1 MRYRMKE
8 GFESIRAMESDQKLK
23 KIRLAWDEKLSRD
36 GITLEITGK
45 EKFVFRADA
54 NTSVRDMIGS
64 YAGENVKAVHIGYP
78 LGIIVPV
85 SELDEKLGSLFDHN
99 HIIPGSMEVRI
110 LFGDTCMLDYISQTL
125 GQLKEESCGRCVL
138 CREAIGQLILIYQDA
153 VNKRGR
159 TSDIDIIQRISFA
172 MKEGAFCAFGQA
184 AGAMSEKFIRDFA
197 DEFDAHVK
205 RKVCPAM
212 VCKKFVSYVILGAK
226 CKGCEECLDVCPDGA
241 IEGKKGYIHMIDEYE
256 CSQCGKCMDVCEHGA
271 IVTAGTV
278 KPKVPT
284 RLTRV
289 GAWKRR

>member
-8 GFESIRAMESDQKLK
+8 GFESIRAMEPDQNLK
-23 KIRLAWDEKLSRD
+23 KIRLAWDEKLSGD

-45 EKFVFRADA
+45 EKFDFRATV
-54 NTSVRDMIGS
+54 NTSIRDMIGNHAEES
-64 YAGENVKAVHIGYP
+64 VKAVHIGYP

-85 SELDEKLGSLFDHN
+85 SELDEKLGTLLDNN

-110 LFGDTCMLDYISQTL
+110 LFENTCMLDYISQIL

-138 CREAIGQLILIYQDA
+138 CRDAIGQLLLIYQDA
-153 VNKRGR
+153 VNKRGK
-159 TSDIDIIQRISFA
+159 TSDIEIIQKISFA
-172 MKEGAFCAFGQA
+172 MKEGAFCTFGQA
-184 AGAMSEKFIRDFA
+184 IGAMSEKFISDFA

-226 CKGCEECLDVCPDGA
+226 CKGCEECLDVCENGA

-256 CSQCGKCMDVCEHGA
+256 CSQCGKCMEVCGYEAVVMAGA
-271 IVTAGTV
+271 I